1 MNYGVHHL
9 LYDPSTFSLFSG
21 VSKIGV
27 CKWLFY
33 SESMMQPE
41 LSYVYPLT
49 QGNNLFK
56 FIIKQGKAAKQH
68 KEKEGLQ
75 LQKSIS

>member
-9 LYDPSTFSLFSG
+9 VYDPSTFSLFSG

-41 LSYVYPLT
+41 LCYVYPLT

-56 FIIKQGKAAKQH
+56 FLIKQSKASKHAS
-68 KEKEGLQ
+68 KEL
-75 LQKSIS
+75 

>member
-1 MNYGVHHL
+1 MEVLITASHLKNDDSLNYGVHHL
-9 LYDPSTFSLFSG
+9 VYDPSTFSLFSG

-33 SESMMQPE
+33 SESLMQPE

-49 QGNNLFK
+49 
-56 FIIKQGKAAKQH
+56 
-68 KEKEGLQ
+68 
-75 LQKSIS
+75 